1 LQEQHALEQTISKET
16 SQEFQR
22 GPTTSLSS
30 LTPKQPPRKTQKQ
43 LGPIARQNELLKLA
57 CDALGKNV
65 NDSTGA
71 NDEYIDI
78 AKVWA
83 NKLRSLDPAQRR
95 YAERAINEVLFEV
108 ESGTLHKN
116 SVQINQGMS
125 PQLTS
130 PSSTSNHSSTHGT
143 HYMPLVHLGTDSIPP
158 QRLNRRHYLT
168 MPQAILLVIAICN

>member
-1 LQEQHALEQTISKET
+1 
-16 SQEFQR
+16 
-22 GPTTSLSS
+22 
-30 LTPKQPPRKTQKQ
+30 
-43 LGPIARQNELLKLA
+43 LKLA
-57 CDALGKNV
+57 CDALGNNV

-95 YAERAINEVLFEV
+95 YAERTINEVLFEA
-108 ESGTLHKN
+108 ESGTLHRN
-116 SVQINQGMS
+116 SVQINQGTGIS

-143 HYMPLVHLGTDSIPP
+143 HYMLLVHLGTDSIPP
-158 QRLNRRHYLT
+158 QRFE
-168 MPQAILLVIAICN
+168 QASLPDIAAAYSASYSDL